1 MTFNK
6 RISTSVFL
14 LSSVVA
20 ICLCALPV
28 LLSAQSKGWT
38 IPPDAATEKNP
49 LSASAE
55 VLKEGKSQYN
65 QHCEKCHGKKGLGDG
80 PDVDR
85 KDRKSKPA
93 NLAMSRNP
101 DGVMF
106 YKIWNGRHDPRMPA
120 FKSEMTRQEVWE
132 AVAYITSSLRSQP
145 PASPPEP

>member
-6 RISTSVFL
+6 RISTSVFPL
-14 LSSVVA
+14 CSVVA
-20 ICLCALPV
+20 IFLCVLPI

-38 IPPDAATEKNP
+38 IPPDAASEKNP

-65 QHCEKCHGKKGLGDG
+65 QHCERCHGKKGLGDG
-80 PDVDR
+80 PDV
-85 KDRKSKPA
+85 
-93 NLAMSRNP
+93 
-101 DGVMF
+101 

-120 FKSEMTRQEVWE
+120 FKSEMTRQEIWE

-145 PASPPEP
+145 PGSPPGP

>member
-1 MTFNK
+1 MTFKN
-6 RISTSVFL
+6 RISISVFL
-14 LSSVVA
+14 LSTVVA
-20 ICLCALPV
+20 SLCVLPA
-28 LLSAQSKGWT
+28 LLSAQSNGWT
-38 IPPDAATEKNP
+38 NPPSAANEHNP
-49 LSASAE
+49 LSISPE

-85 KDRKSKPA
+85 KDRKNRPA

-120 FKSEMTRQEVWE
+120 FKSEMTKEEVWE
-132 AVAYITSSLRSQP
+132 VVTYITTSLR
-145 PASPPEP
+145 PAGSP